1 MQPVVADSVPE
12 GCLWKIYFLISEI
25 FSVADSADSAV
36 SVVEAAVVHGVTLTG
51 DRIFG

>member
-1 MQPVVADSVPE
+1 VRPVVADSVPE
-12 GCLWKIYFLISEI
+12 ECLWKIYFLISEI

-36 SVVEAAVVHGVTLTG
+36 SVAVAVAEHGVTLTG